1 MSKKKEKEQPKYIK
15 DQKVQIILGKNKT
28 NPAYK
33 YLIKHDSQ
41 HGIIDDAG
49 YIPASGKNID
59 FAGVYLYRVRIGTII
74 VSDIPEQV
82 LEDASSP
89 NSKRYDHQL

>member
-15 DQKVQIILGKNKT
+15 DQKVRIVLGKNKT

-41 HGIIDDAG
+41 HGIIDDAA
-49 YIPASGKNID
+49 YMPASGKNID
-59 FAGVYLYRVRIGTII
+59 FADIHLYRVRIGTNI
-74 VSDIPEQV
+74 VSDIPEQALV
-82 LEDASSP
+82 DATSP
-89 NSKRYDHQL
+89 DSKKYDHKL